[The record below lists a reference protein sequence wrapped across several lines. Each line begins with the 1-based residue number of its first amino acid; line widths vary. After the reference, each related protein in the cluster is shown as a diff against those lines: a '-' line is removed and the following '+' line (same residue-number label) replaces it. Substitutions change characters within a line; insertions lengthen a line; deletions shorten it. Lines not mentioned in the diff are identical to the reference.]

1 MIKTRTIKVVIII
14 KIKIIIKTLM
24 IAITIIIMMI
34 MIIKIGNYQLSV
46 AITNFDSSSYYYYYQ
61 NLLFTVQVNVKSL
74 LSKDA
79 GFNQ

>member
-24 IAITIIIMMI
+24 MAITIIIMMI

-46 AITNFDSSSYYYYYQ
+46 AITNFDSSYYYYYQ

-79 GFNQ
+79 VFNQ